1 MRVPQ
6 FLAVKDPT
14 TFIAIAFPTWT
25 DLFEIAVE
33 VILQTGAAVTVKVN
47 VLDSVVPPEEAVTVI
62 RVLPAATPVS
72 DPAPSLLPYPLA
84 VAVAVFV
91 GVTA

>member
-1 MRVPQ
+1 MIVI
-6 FLAVKDPT
+6 V
-14 TFIAIAFPTWT
+14 FPTPT
-25 DLFEIAVE
+25 EKLEGRVE

-47 VLDSVVPPEEAVTVI
+47 VLDSVVPPEVAVTVI

>member
-1 MRVPQ
+1 MIDL
-6 FLAVKDPT
+6 F
-14 TFIAIAFPTWT
+14 FPTPT
-25 DLFEIAVE
+25 EKLEGRVE

-91 GVTA
+91 GVTV

>member
-1 MRVPQ
+1 MVQGVVQFGGVPICPAGH
-6 FLAVKDPT
+6 LAG
-14 TFIAIAFPTWT
+14 
-25 DLFEIAVE
+25 
-33 VILQTGAAVTVKVN
+33 GATVTVKVN